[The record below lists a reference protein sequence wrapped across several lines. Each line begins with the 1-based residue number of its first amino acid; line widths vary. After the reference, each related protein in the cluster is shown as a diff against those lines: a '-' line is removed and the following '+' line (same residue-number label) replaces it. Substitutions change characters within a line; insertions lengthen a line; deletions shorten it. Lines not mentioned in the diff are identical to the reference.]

1 MKNKTII
8 GMIFTLI
15 IIAGIVM
22 TCIYGLNFNFNYSN
36 HKEIDIYIGQE
47 FENQDIYQ
55 IAKEVFENK
64 EITVQ
69 KVELYEDMVSISVD
83 NITDEELTNLNT
95 KINEKYNIENTV
107 ESIEVTDIANVI
119 LRDLIKPYILPV
131 AISFAIIIIYIAIY
145 NEVYKRKGREVNN
158 VKTLLKTIVSIIGV
172 QLVYISLLAITRVE
186 VNRLTLPAGIALY
199 IITTI
204 VILVNLE
211 NKYSK
216 IKEK

>member
-8 GMIFTLI
+8 GIILTVI

-22 TCIYGLNFNFNYSN
+22 TCVYGLNFNLNYSN

-55 IAKEVFENK
+55 IAKEVFGNK
-64 EITVQ
+64 EITVK
-69 KVELYEDMVSISVD
+69 KVELYEDMVSISVKD
-83 NITDEELTNLNT
+83 ITDEELTNLNT
-95 KINEKYNIENTV
+95 KINEKYSIENTV
-107 ESIEVTDIANVI
+107 ESIEVTDVANVR

-131 AISFAIIIIYIAIY
+131 AISFTIIIIYIAIY

-158 VKTLLKTIVSIIGV
+158 FKTLIKTIVSIIGV

-186 VNRLTLPAGIALY
+186 VNRLTIPAGIALY

-216 IKEK
+216 IKE